1 MFYFLLGS
9 FIFFLW
15 LAQLL
20 KSHFQT
26 EKSFMLAMNFKESCY
41 LMLCLAWRALQEVIP
56 QCSSSI
62 DGVNVYILE
71 NKYNFID
78 FLITA
83 TK

>member
-1 MFYFLLGS
+1 
-9 FIFFLW
+9 
-15 LAQLL
+15 
-20 KSHFQT
+20 
-26 EKSFMLAMNFKESCY
+26 MLAMNFKESCY